1 MHTGIQKG
9 NTKCCVICHAVF
21 FSFFTLIKRVWIF
34 VKISIRLA
42 ILPWPKPQCWKFLG
56 CCKCDNFW
64 STVALPVS
72 DHTFTLALILALFKP
87 VFKMLLDNTH
97 HSVLTSYQFCWL
109 WPILKVTAAF
119 WRWTGVA
126 FIMCLV
132 EFKPYVTL
140 AHRKFMCIVCLAHNM
155 ARDWCVFKKNKVSIC
170 GLETLK
176 WPFSDHFRNIFQTL

>member
-1 MHTGIQKG
+1 MNSILYSSHTTHTHTHTHKHKKRMHTHAHTQMHTGIQKG

-21 FSFFTLIKRVWIF
+21 FSFFNLIKRVWLF

-72 DHTFTLALILALFKP
+72 DHTFILALILALFKP
-87 VFKMLLDNTH
+87 VFKILLDNTH

-119 WRWTGVA
+119 WSC
-126 FIMCLV
+126 IY
-132 EFKPYVTL
+132 YVSGW
-140 AHRKFMCIVCLAHNM
+140 I
-155 ARDWCVFKKNKVSIC
+155 
-170 GLETLK
+170 
-176 WPFSDHFRNIFQTL
+176 QTLCDSCT